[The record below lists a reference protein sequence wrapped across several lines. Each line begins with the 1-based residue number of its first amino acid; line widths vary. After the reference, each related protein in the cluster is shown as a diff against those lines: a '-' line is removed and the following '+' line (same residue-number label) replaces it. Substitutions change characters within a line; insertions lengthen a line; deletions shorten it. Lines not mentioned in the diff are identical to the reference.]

1 MKVQGIIGQVGMRLL
16 ILALV
21 GISALVPAAMAQ
33 QEGGTKVAF
42 GGLKGDPSLPVT
54 VTSQTL
60 TVDEAAGTALF
71 EGDVLVVQ
79 GQMRLSADRVRA
91 IYDEKTERIER
102 LWAEGNVILVN
113 ADDAAQSET
122 AEYVIDDGL
131 VTMLGT
137 VVLTQGPA
145 TFTAARM
152 VADLTTGFGQLQ
164 GGVTSTFTPS
174 AAP

>member
-21 GISALVPAAMAQ
+21 GIAALVPAAMAQ

-42 GGLKGDPSLPVT
+42 GGLKGDPSLPVN

-79 GQMRLSADRVRA
+79 GQMRLSADLVRA

-122 AEYVIDDGL
+122 AEYVIDDGV

-145 TFTAARM
+145 TFTAGKM